1 MTSQHDNGDEQ
12 AVRELVIVL
21 LTNML
26 FSRSLQDLSE
36 AIARMVD
43 EALADPHGQLAQD
56 LRQIGVPP
64 QLRERR

>member
-43 EALADPHGQLAQD
+43 EALADPHSQHHRRPGGV
-56 LRQIGVPP
+56 GVPP